1 MRKVLKSQGILAVLA
16 RMKEKPHS
24 IQLYKIEFS
33 FFLKLQRLRFGKPLQ
48 TRNLQ
53 GLLLFLREKW
63 IFLRRGERK
72 YGLWDRTKIILKL

>member
-1 MRKVLKSQGILAVLA
+1 MA

-24 IQLYKIEFS
+24 IQLYKTEFS

-63 IFLRRGERK
+63 IFCGAGRESTV
-72 YGLWDRTKIILKL
+72 YGISHLIKSDSKEVIRQNR